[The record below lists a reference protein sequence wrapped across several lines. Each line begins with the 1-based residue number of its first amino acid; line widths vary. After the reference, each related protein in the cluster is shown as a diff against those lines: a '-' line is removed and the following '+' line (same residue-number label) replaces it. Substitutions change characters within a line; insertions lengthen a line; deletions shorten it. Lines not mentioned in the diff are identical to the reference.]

1 MEEALR
7 VKDLRK
13 YYRSRGRTVSKGS
26 FIKAVDGVNLSI
38 PEAEIHSI
46 VGETGSGK
54 TTIGRVVAG
63 LIEPTS
69 GEVYLQGTDVFNST
83 KREMRDLRRKVQI
96 IFQDPYS
103 SLNPRFTV
111 KKIVEEPLKLNSISF
126 KIDRITEI
134 LRKVGL
140 TPPEDFLNRYPH
152 ELSGGQRQRVSI
164 ARSLVI
170 DPTFVV
176 ADEPVSMLDASMR
189 VSFLDLMAEIQA
201 ERKISMLLISHD
213 ISIAYYLSSKIN
225 VLYLGKIVEAG
236 VKEEIVNT
244 PLHPYT
250 KALIQSVPKLGR
262 IEKKTVDIKGNI
274 STSTSRFEGCKF
286 SERCIYAMEIC
297 NKKEPELIE
306 ARKNHFVAC
315 HLY

>member
-1 MEEALR
+1 MDEAIR

-13 YYRSRGRTVSKGS
+13 YFRPRGRVLSSGTL
-26 FIKAVDGVNLSI
+26 IKAVDGVNISV
-38 PEAEIHSI
+38 PVAKIHSI

-54 TTIGRVVAG
+54 STIGRMIAG

-69 GEVYLQGTDVFNST
+69 GEVYVHGIDIFNSS
-83 KREMRDLRRKVQI
+83 KDQIRELRKSVQI

-103 SLNPRFTV
+103 SLNPRFNV
-111 KKIVEEPLKLNSISF
+111 KKIIEEPLKLNHIKFSSE
-126 KIDRITEI
+126 RVLEI

-164 ARSLVI
+164 ARSFVT

-189 VSFLDLMAEIQA
+189 ISFLDLIAEIQK
-201 ERKISMLLISHD
+201 EREISMMLISHD
-213 ISIAYYLSSKIN
+213 ISIAYYLSSRIN
-225 VLYLGKIVEAG
+225 VLYLGKIVEEADG
-236 VKEEIVNT
+236 DEVVNN

-250 KALIQSVPKLGR
+250 KALIQAVPKLGKVER
-262 IEKKTVDIKGNI
+262 KEVQIKGSI
-274 STSTSRFEGCKF
+274 MTSSSEMVGCKF
-286 SERCIYAMEIC
+286 KDRCIYAMEKC
-297 NKKEPELIE
+297 KTQEPELIE
-306 ARKNHFVAC
+306 ARPNHFVAC

>member
-1 MEEALR
+1 MEEAL
-7 VKDLRK
+7 KAKGLKK
-13 YYRSRGRTVSKGS
+13 YFKSRGRMVSKGS
-26 FIKAVDGVNLSI
+26 LIKAVDGVDLSI
-38 PEAEIHSI
+38 PEAKIHSI

-54 TTIGRVVAG
+54 TTIGRIVAG
-63 LIEPTS
+63 LIEPTE
-69 GEVYLQGTDVFNST
+69 GEVRLEGIDVFNSS
-83 KREMRDLRRKVQI
+83 KREMKDLRKKVQI

-111 KKIVEEPLKLNSISF
+111 RRIIEEPLKLNHIPF
-126 KIDRITEI
+126 KLDRVLEM

-164 ARSLVI
+164 ARSFVV
-170 DPTFVV
+170 DPVFVV

-189 VSFLDLMAEIQA
+189 VSFLDLMAEIQK

-213 ISIAYYLSSKIN
+213 ISIAYYLSTRIN
-225 VLYLGKIVEAG
+225 VLYLGKIVEEADG
-236 VKEEIVNT
+236 AEVVTN

-250 KALIQSVPKLGR
+250 KALIQAVPKLGKV
-262 IEKKTVDIKGNI
+262 EKKTVDIKGSI
-274 STSTSRFEGCKF
+274 ITSSSEMVGCKF
-286 SERCIYAMEIC
+286 RDRCVYAMEIC
-297 NKKEPELIE
+297 KTKEPELVE
-306 ARKNHFVAC
+306 GRKDHFVAC

>member
-1 MEEALR
+1 MVEALS
-7 VKDLRK
+7 VKGLKK
-13 YYRSRGRTVSKGS
+13 YYKPRGRFVSKGS
-26 FIKAVDGVNLSI
+26 FVKAVDGVDLSI
-38 PEAEIHSI
+38 PEASIHSV

-54 TTIGRVVAG
+54 STIGRVVAG

-69 GEVYLQGTDVFNST
+69 GEVFVQGTDVFNSS
-83 KREMRDLRRKVQI
+83 KKEMRDLRKKVQI

-111 KKIVEEPLKLNSISF
+111 MRIIEEPLKLNKIPF
-126 KIDRITEI
+126 KSDQITEI

-152 ELSGGQRQRVSI
+152 ELSGGQRQRVAI
-164 ARSLVI
+164 ARSFVI

-189 VSFLDLMAEIQA
+189 VSFLDLIAGIQR
-201 ERKISMLLISHD
+201 ERKISMMLISHD
-213 ISIAYYLSSKIN
+213 ISIAYYLSSRIN

-236 VKEEIVNT
+236 DGEEIVSG

-250 KALIQSVPKLGR
+250 KALIQSVPKLGK
-262 IEKKTVDIKGNI
+262 IEKKSVDIKGNI
-274 STSTSRFEGCKF
+274 MTSSSEITGCKF
-286 SERCIYAMEIC
+286 RERCIFAIDIC
-297 NKKEPELIE
+297 RKKEPELVE
-306 ARKNHFVAC
+306 AKPNRLVAC